1 VHEHLEKK
9 SSECTPT
16 RESKNSFVNSG
27 GVAPESLIPSR
38 EAKSDA
44 ESEINLFTFPQ
55 EGDTLVCADPGH
67 SPLLSPARMNS
78 SSSDHENQDVKQEPH
93 EGPYVL
99 DPNDEF
105 DLRNGVLKSDIYD
118 CLPSSSGS
126 DRNNTRPERTVIT
139 EEDVQNFKEK
149 ANCWAYMH

>member
-1 VHEHLEKK
+1 MKMFPPSKSHQFLTPPLDRSSESKDSRAPDALEKK
-9 SSECTPT
+9 SSECTLT
-16 RESKNSFVNSG
+16 RESKNSFVKSRS
-27 GVAPESLIPSR
+27 VPPESIIPPS

-55 EGDTLVCADPGH
+55 GNHTTGCTDSGH
-67 SPLLSPARMNS
+67 SPLRPPGRMNS

-105 DLRNGVLKSDIYD
+105 DLRNGVLKSDISD
-118 CLPSSSGS
+118 CLPSSSG
-126 DRNNTRPERTVIT
+126 
-139 EEDVQNFKEK
+139 
-149 ANCWAYMH
+149 